1 MTRVALAKKRLRYMS
16 DEEIMDRHVPRA
28 PKFAKI
34 TAIPPVLVELAV
46 TEAKDLGHDIKV
58 VMEDIH
64 EAD

>member
-1 MTRVALAKKRLRYMS
+1 MS